1 MSASMAAT
9 TSATFVAAD
18 YSTSADFQGWYLQTT
33 PQPIIC
39 ASTQT
44 YYTSSTFADC
54 YDPSSSAPIPTGCDG
69 STLLRGD
76 DSGSDDSEAVLRY
89 GCMINWAANSL
100 YRTLPARYSSSTAAP
115 AKTES
120 ASASATATKSHHTAT
135 NTDAQSTSFSTSTS
149 ISTSTSTSDGSSS
162 SLSGGA
168 IAGIVIGGVAAL
180 VILLALIFRKK
191 ILALFGKGK
200 PASDDGP
207 AWSPVYMPPDTHS
220 MSQATSNWQTSELSS
235 DQHPSMVHEIGSSQR
250 NTAQAVHELG

>member
-76 DSGSDDSEAVLRY
+76 DSGVCATSYSCSSYKIFPTEGSDDSEAVLRY

-168 IAGIVIGGVAAL
+168 IAGIVIGGVAA
-180 VILLALIFRKK
+180 
-191 ILALFGKGK
+191 
-200 PASDDGP
+200 S
-207 AWSPVYMPPDTHS
+207 
-220 MSQATSNWQTSELSS
+220 
-235 DQHPSMVHEIGSSQR
+235 
-250 NTAQAVHELG
+250 